1 MEQSQGHSVMIHS
14 IPINHTGSIKVQHPD
29 NLTEQLKIT
38 FFMLCICFLH
48 DYKLSLIH

>member
-14 IPINHTGSIKVQHPD
+14 ISINHTGSIKVQHPD

-38 FFMLCICFLH
+38 FSMLYLFFT
-48 DYKLSLIH
+48 

>member
-14 IPINHTGSIKVQHPD
+14 ISINHTGSIKVQHPD

-38 FFMLCICFLH
+38 LFMLYICFLH
-48 DYKLSLIH
+48 DYKNYQ